1 MNDHLS
7 ETFSGCKTFERFVH
21 KSDAA
26 SCHITLTACLFMLLN
41 FGVLNLCSDLS
52 SQPELQNVV
61 LDCFSS
67 SNEEVKSAA
76 SYALGMITRF
86 FCIGKLI

>member
-1 MNDHLS
+1 MSPVYIIHVIVLNCVNYKLTRSARPDRN
-7 ETFSGCKTFERFVH
+7 K
-21 KSDAA
+21 
-26 SCHITLTACLFMLLN
+26 ITLTACLIMLLN
-41 FGVLNLCSDLS
+41 FVVLNLCSDLS

-86 FCIGKLI
+86 FV